1 MKLPPDENGSKRNG
15 DLSEKFNAFRPY
27 LLMLARLQFDE
38 MLQAKLDESD
48 IVQQTLLEAHRSM
61 GDFRGKTD
69 EEMAG
74 WLRTILAR
82 NLADELRKF
91 RRDKRD
97 IRLEASLHAA
107 MNQSSV
113 RIERWLA
120 TEDRSPSQCA
130 MANEQLLALAA
141 ALMKLPQDQRRAVEL
156 FHLQGHSSAQVASRL
171 DRSEVA
177 VAGLLRRGLEGL
189 RELMREDNVR

>member
-1 MKLPPDENGSKRNG
+1 MRPPRNENQPKQNG
-15 DLSEKFNAFRPY
+15 DLSAKLTTFRPY
-27 LLMLARLQFDE
+27 LQMLARFQFDE

-48 IVQQTLLEAHRSM
+48 IVQHTLLEAHRSI

-97 IRLEASLHAA
+97 IRLEASLQAA

-113 RIERWLA
+113 RIER
-120 TEDRSPSQCA
+120 
-130 MANEQLLALAA
+130 
-141 ALMKLPQDQRRAVEL
+141 
-156 FHLQGHSSAQVASRL
+156 
-171 DRSEVA
+171 
-177 VAGLLRRGLEGL
+177 
-189 RELMREDNVR
+189 